1 MWSGRGGGVN
11 KGGKV
16 GHFRFNFNEEL
27 EFPHNHN
34 YGKFLGNGEMV
45 NPIFDRRPKQMFDSF

>member
-16 GHFRFNFNEEL
+16 GHFRFHCNEEL
-27 EFPHNHN
+27 EHHN

-45 NPIFDRRPKQMFDSF
+45 NPIFDRRPKQMFDSL